1 VKKYVLSLA
10 WGIKGGRVDISAIW
24 SCDRRVIDQSD
35 GVIRKCLFINALNAV
50 CIQVDTF
57 DILYVSFRAPYQLR
71 ILAWNGNNVLLVTPL
86 LLLFCNNNLV
96 MTLQFFMT
104 VTITP
109 GLKLLLKNNLLL
121 VIH

>member
-1 VKKYVLSLA
+1 
-10 WGIKGGRVDISAIW
+10 
-24 SCDRRVIDQSD
+24 
-35 GVIRKCLFINALNAV
+35 V

-57 DILYVSFRAPYQLR
+57 DILYVSFRASYQLSV
-71 ILAWNGNNVLLVTPL
+71 LAWNGNNVLLVTPL

-104 VTITP
+104 LTITP
-109 GLKLLLKNNLLL
+109 GLKLLLKSNSLL